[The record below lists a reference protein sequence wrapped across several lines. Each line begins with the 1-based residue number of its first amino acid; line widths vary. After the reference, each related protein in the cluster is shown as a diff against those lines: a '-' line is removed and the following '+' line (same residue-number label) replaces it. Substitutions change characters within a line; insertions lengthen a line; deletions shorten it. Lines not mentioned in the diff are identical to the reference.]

1 MSGLP
6 SDLLVRCRSGVEC
19 SHPLGLAC
27 RISVLSEPGGEPLAE
42 KLALSSRAEPLAQQR
57 GALAQGEP
65 NVRRSARI
73 GGVCAP
79 NASRVKRWCAL
90 FFVRWPVRSK
100 LWSGAGVRGSPAA
113 SCSDLD

>member
-27 RISVLSEPGGEPLAE
+27 RISVLSEPGGEPFAE
-42 KLALSSRAEPLAQQR
+42 KLALSSRAESLAQQR
-57 GALAQGEP
+57 GALAQGAS

-73 GGVCAP
+73 GWVRAP
-79 NASRVKRWCAL
+79 NASRVKRWRAHFFRAL
-90 FFVRWPVRSK
+90 VRAIEALIAHR
-100 LWSGAGVRGSPAA
+100 A
-113 SCSDLD
+113 S